1 MANTFKGTEKKEERL
16 KEKHGRGSVVQL
28 NYEGIYDD
36 STFFL
41 ASVSH
46 NMVVNSSQLSKQKS
60 LSSYLW
66 SILGKSSEEAAKT
79 MRSQRDR

>member
-1 MANTFKGTEKKEERL
+1 MGTEKKEERL
-16 KEKHGRGSVVQL
+16 KEKHGCGGVVQL
-28 NYEGIYDD
+28 NYEGIHGD

-60 LSSYLW
+60 LSPYLW
-66 SILGKSSEEAAKT
+66 SILGKGSEEATKT
-79 MRSQRDR
+79 MGSQRDR